1 MLAHEVIGYAQEPGS
16 GRPKARVKTAP
27 ASEGGGKG
35 LGGQVIGQP
44 HAEAAG
50 YEVVDGDE
58 IDFEAVLEV
67 NQADDGPL
75 LSNSLSRPRPPHI

>member
-1 MLAHEVIGYAQEPGS
+1 MPKSQAREDPRLGS
-16 GRPKARVKTAP
+16 KLCRRRKAVA
-27 ASEGGGKG
+27 EG
-35 LGGQVIGQP
+35 LGGQVIGQSP
-44 HAEAAG
+44 ADTAG

-75 LSNSLSRPRPPHI
+75 LSNSLSLARPPHI